1 MQAPDFWSS
10 DGAAARLLAPLG
22 IAYDLAGRLRFAL
35 ARPVACGV
43 PVICVGNLTAG
54 GAGKTPVALALAK
67 RLASSGRAVHFLT
80 RGYGG
85 RAAGPLRVDPARHD
99 AAEVGD
105 EALLLARAAPTWVAR
120 DRVAGARRATQAGAE
135 ILVMDDGFQNPAL
148 KKDLFFLVVDG
159 ETGFGNGRVMP
170 AGPLRETL
178 ARGLSRADAVVLLGP
193 DRQAI
198 GQLVPEQLPVVRA
211 SLVPTGAAEDL
222 TGRRVLAFA
231 GIGRPEKFFTT
242 LTQLGA
248 KLVET
253 RAFAD
258 HHRFKPDE
266 LDAVLARA
274 KALAAIAVTTEK
286 DATRLSTTYR
296 QKVTVLPVEV
306 AWQQADLLDRLL
318 ERLEAQLKP
327 DIET

>member
-1 MQAPDFWSS
+1 MRAPDFWSA

-22 IAYDLAGRLRFAL
+22 IVYDLAGRLRFAL
-35 ARPVACGV
+35 ARPIACGV

-67 RLASSGRAVHFLT
+67 RLVSRGRAVHFLT

-105 EALLLARAAPTWVAR
+105 EALLLATVAPTWVAR
-120 DRVAGARRATQAGAE
+120 DRVAGARRAVEAGAG

-148 KKDLFFLVVDG
+148 KKDLSFLVVDG

-170 AGPLRETL
+170 AGPLRETP
-178 ARGLSRADAVVLLGP
+178 ARGLSRTGAVVLLGP

-198 GQLVPEQLPVVRA
+198 GRLVPDHLPIVRA
-211 SLVPTGAAEDL
+211 NLVPASTAQDL
-222 TGRRVLAFA
+222 AGRRVLAFA
-231 GIGRPEKFFTT
+231 GIGRPEKFFVT
-242 LTQLGA
+242 LEELGA
-248 KLVET
+248 ELVET

-258 HHRFKPDE
+258 HHRFRPDE
-266 LDAVLARA
+266 LDAALARA
-274 KALAAIAVTTEK
+274 ETLKAIVVTTEK
-286 DATRLSTTYR
+286 DATRLPAAYR
-296 QKVTVLPVEV
+296 EKVTVLPVEV
-306 AWQQADLLDRLL
+306 AWQQPDLLDGLL
-318 ERLEAQLKP
+318 GRLEG
-327 DIET
+327 